1 MAVNL
6 SKNGPALTA
15 AYNEVVDEKSE
26 TNWVLFT
33 YEGNTNDIRLAEKGD
48 GGLEELIE
56 ELNSGK
62 VMYAFCRVQ
71 DPNSG
76 LPKYVLI
83 NWTGE
88 GVKDA
93 RKGQCASHV
102 SAMANFLKGAH
113 VTINARAEE
122 DVEPDAIMQ
131 KVAKASGANYS
142 FHKESNRFRDAGP
155 QGPVGSVYQK
165 TNAMSEIK
173 RTNKDTFWAQAEKD
187 EEKRLQEEK
196 RKAEEERLK
205 LEKERKDREVKEAEL
220 RDRRG
225 KERASQIDEQRK
237 YQQKQEVVS
246 QAQEKQQWE
255 EQEREQTAQQ
265 KPLKRGESVEKA
277 NRSVNPREMFKQRE
291 MGVTPAYTD
300 NSQSSPKPES
310 SFEEQPRSEY
320 VEPEYE
326 PEPEYEDVQLAGDHY
341 EALIDQQ
348 QQQQPHY
355 EAVVEPDAI
364 YEEAV
369 QVEEQNT
376 YEQAGDRGIC
386 ARALYDYQAA
396 DDTEISFDPDNII
409 TGIEM
414 IDEGW
419 WRGYSPDGHFGMF
432 PANYVELV

>member
-15 AYNEVVDEKSE
+15 AYKEVVDEKSE
-26 TNWVLFT
+26 TNWALFT

-48 GGLEELIE
+48 GGLEELVE

-62 VMYAFCRVQ
+62 VMYAFCRVK

-93 RKGQCASHV
+93 RKGQCANHV
-102 SAMANFLKGAH
+102 SSMANFLKGAH

-122 DVEPDAIMQ
+122 DVEPEAIMQ
-131 KVAKASGANYS
+131 KVGKASGANYS
-142 FHKESNRFRDAGP
+142 FHKETSRFRDSGP

-173 RTNKDTFWAQAEKD
+173 KTNKDTFWAQAEKD

-196 RKAEEERLK
+196 RRAEEERQR
-205 LEKERKDREVKEAEL
+205 LEKERKAREVKEAEL
-220 RDRRG
+220 RDKKA

-237 YQQKQEVVS
+237 YQQQQETENRG
-246 QAQEKQQWE
+246 QPKQQWE
-255 EQEREQTAQQ
+255 AAALVSQ
-265 KPLKRGESVEKA
+265 
-277 NRSVNPREMFKQRE
+277 RSVNPREMFKQRE
-291 MGVTPAYTD
+291 MGINPANTE
-300 NSQSSPKPES
+300 NTQSSPKP
-310 SFEEQPRSEY
+310 
-320 VEPEYE
+320 
-326 PEPEYEDVQLAGDHY
+326 DVQPVRDNH
-341 EALIDQQ
+341 EVPVEQN
-348 QQQQPHY
+348 QPQY
-355 EAVVEPDAI
+355 EAVVEQDAI
-364 YEEAV
+364 YEEPP

-376 YEQAGDRGIC
+376 YAAADDRGVC

-396 DDTEISFDPDNII
+396 DDTEISFDPDDVI

-419 WRGYSPDGHFGMF
+419 WRGYGPDGHFGMF
-432 PANYVELV
+432 PANYVELA